1 MASFTWTLFFVGLC
15 LKVTQTEASSWT
27 IKMPSSIKGLP
38 GSCVV
43 IPCSFSYPDPGKKVT
58 EFIGMWSEASHQVI
72 YHPEKSKIMQQY
84 RNRTE
89 LLGDVRQK
97 ICTLKIDPLQQ
108 SDQGPF
114 HFRIEMTDYEKFSY
128 IDNAVSITMISELN
142 TIGFSMKEEV
152 TEGQSVS
159 ASCSVSHSCPTSP
172 PVFTWSHSGE
182 EHVQPQQLEDGQWSA
197 TSTLTFQPTSADH
210 NKPVQCTVT
219 YKGGQH
225 HKTSRTLKVK
235 HAPVNVKVEHKSE
248 VKEGEAVR
256 LRCSSDAYPPATSYQ
271 WHNETGSQL
280 HRGHDYTLLK
290 VSRHAGALYCTAINT
305 IGSGKSNPVQLNVLY
320 APEIAEAS
328 SCTSEGDMVKC
339 VCISDSKPPSM
350 LYFVLPDRVLPST
363 KVEKHGSV
371 TIGTLHAELG
381 SSVAVCCLANNTMGN
396 ANLTLSLPVNSKMLN
411 LYIIIASVAGG
422 ILVIIFITVKVVKN
436 CRGKSEVPRE
446 LHLSSVK
453 ADDDVAHPVYAAT
466 KRKERCYD
474 DVNCSK
480 AYDNDHLY
488 GNMENDLD
496 DAIYANM

>member
-58 EFIGMWSEASHQVI
+58 EFNGIW
-72 YHPEKSKIMQQY
+72 
-84 RNRTE
+84 
-89 LLGDVRQK
+89 
-97 ICTLKIDPLQQ
+97 
-108 SDQGPF
+108 
-114 HFRIEMTDYEKFSY
+114 IEMTDYEKFSY
-128 IDNAVSITMISELN
+128 KGNAVSITMISELN
-142 TIGFSMKEEV
+142 TIGFSIKEEV

-159 ASCSVSHSCPTSP
+159 ASCSVAHSCPTSP

-182 EHVQPQQLEDGQWSA
+182 EHVQPQQLKDGQWSA

-248 VKEGEAVR
+248 VKEGEAVQ

-305 IGSGKSNPVQLNVLY
+305 IGSGKSNAVQLNVLY

-381 SSVAVCCLANNTMGN
+381 SSVALCCLANNTIGN

-411 LYIIIASVAGG
+411 LYIIIASVAE
-422 ILVIIFITVKVVKN
+422 
-436 CRGKSEVPRE
+436 S
-446 LHLSSVK
+446 
-453 ADDDVAHPVYAAT
+453 
-466 KRKERCYD
+466 
-474 DVNCSK
+474 
-480 AYDNDHLY
+480 
-488 GNMENDLD
+488 
-496 DAIYANM
+496 

>member
-58 EFIGMWSEASHQVI
+58 EFIGIW
-72 YHPEKSKIMQQY
+72 
-84 RNRTE
+84 
-89 LLGDVRQK
+89 
-97 ICTLKIDPLQQ
+97 
-108 SDQGPF
+108 
-114 HFRIEMTDYEKFSY
+114 IEMTDYEKFSY
-128 IDNAVSITMISELN
+128 HGNAVSITMISELN

-248 VKEGEAVR
+248 VKEGEAVQ

-280 HRGHDYTLLK
+280 HRGHDYRLLK
-290 VSRHAGALYCTAINT
+290 VSRHAAALYCTAINT
-305 IGSGKSNPVQLNVLY
+305 IGSGKSNAVQLNVLY

-381 SSVAVCCLANNTMGN
+381 SSVAVCCLANNTIGN

-422 ILVIIFITVKVVKN
+422 ILVMIFIMVKVGKK
-436 CRGKSEVPRE
+436 CRGKSEDARE

-474 DVNCSK
+474 DVNCSN